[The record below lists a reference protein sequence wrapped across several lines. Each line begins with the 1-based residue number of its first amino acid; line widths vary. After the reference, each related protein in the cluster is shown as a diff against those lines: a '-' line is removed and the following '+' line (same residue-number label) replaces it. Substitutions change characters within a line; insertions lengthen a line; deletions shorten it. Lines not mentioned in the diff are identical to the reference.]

1 MKKMV
6 KRLKNERGLTLVEL
20 LAVVVILGIIAAIAV
35 PSIGMI
41 IENSKKDAAVSNAQQ
56 ILNAAQLYKAGSNS
70 SESELKHD
78 QLKEYLEGDGII
90 NPWDASTPITEYSV
104 TLTSGESNKVNITFP
119 GKCTISGTS
128 QDLTSEGRNA
138 CDN

>member
-1 MKKMV
+1 MV

-56 ILNAAQLYKAGSNS
+56 ILNAAQLYKAGTS
-70 SESELKHD
+70 SVDGDLGHD

-104 TLTSGESNKVNITFP
+104 TLNSSGSNEVDITFP

-128 QDLTSEGRNA
+128 QQLTSKGRDA
-138 CDN
+138 CGS